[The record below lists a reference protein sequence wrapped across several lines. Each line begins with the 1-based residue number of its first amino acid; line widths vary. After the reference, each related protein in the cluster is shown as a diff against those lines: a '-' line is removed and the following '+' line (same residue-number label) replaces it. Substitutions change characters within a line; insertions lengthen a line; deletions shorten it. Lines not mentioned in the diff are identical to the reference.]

1 LSLRIPNLDLPPA
14 YESKELFGEVAMAK
28 KFARMVAEIE
38 LKAWVYTLMM
48 NLPPAPALSAV
59 RS

>member
-1 LSLRIPNLDLPPA
+1 LRIPNLALPPA
-14 YESKELFGEVAMAK
+14 YEPKELFGEVVMAK
-28 KFARMVAEIE
+28 KFERMVAEIE
-38 LKAWVYTLMM
+38 LKVWVYTLMM